1 MASKNLVSCGK
12 VLKPHGLKGELCIA
26 LYADSPFF
34 LDSLG
39 RLYLQK
45 EGQKPR
51 PFRLLSWR
59 PHQNKVLV
67 FFENIIGRDQA
78 EEWRGAEVLVRE
90 KDLPPKDEGEVY
102 LYELLDCRVY
112 LPDGGFLGVL
122 KDVQVHSGSEV
133 WVIITD
139 NEEEVLF
146 PANEEFVEDVD
157 LTQKRIVINPPEG
170 LLDIYLNQVISTI

>member
-34 LDSLG
+34 LDSIE

-45 EGQKPR
+45 EGQRPK
-51 PFRLLSWR
+51 PFRLLSRR
-59 PHQNKVLV
+59 PHQNKILV

-90 KDLPPKDEGEVY
+90 RDLPPKEEGDVY
-102 LYELLDCRVY
+102 LYELLDSRVY
-112 LPDGGFLGVL
+112 LSDGAYLGIL
-122 KDVQVHSGSEV
+122 QDVQFHNGSEI
-133 WVIITD
+133 WVIMTD

-157 LTQKRIVINPPEG
+157 LTQKRIVISPPEG
-170 LLDIYLNQVISTI
+170 LLDIYLN